1 MINLLPWTLLQ
12 LGPFGGMEIILI
24 IIAVAV
30 FLFGTKK
37 IPEMAR
43 SLGKATGEFRKGKV
57 EMDKEV
63 KDLEGATIDV
73 KNDTDRSATSEQ
85 PLLGE
90 KREAL
95 IRAAKELGISTE
107 GKSDNE
113 LRRLVRDTVG
123 ESNA

>member
-43 SLGKATGEFRKGKV
+43 SLGKATGEFRKGNALSRSCFILGSFDGLVFQWLLEKKGVEWEKV
-57 EMDKEV
+57 IPDSV
-63 KDLEGATIDV
+63 DFVLSG
-73 KNDTDRSATSEQ
+73 
-85 PLLGE
+85 L
-90 KREAL
+90 
-95 IRAAKELGISTE
+95 AK
-107 GKSDNE
+107 K
-113 LRRLVRDTVG
+113 
-123 ESNA
+123 